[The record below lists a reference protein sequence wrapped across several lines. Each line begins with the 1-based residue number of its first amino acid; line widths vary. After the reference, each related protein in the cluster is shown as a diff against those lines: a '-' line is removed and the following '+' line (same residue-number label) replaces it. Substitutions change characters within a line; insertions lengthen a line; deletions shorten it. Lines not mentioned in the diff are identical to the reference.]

1 MNGNWIFWVVIFWWV
16 IPMVMRKMRQ
26 SGPGTGRPPYPRD
39 RENQYGQDRY
49 SQGQYNQGQYN
60 QGQYPGYPQTQTPPP
75 PPSPQGQHPEGQLP
89 EGQRTAAPGQPD
101 VPWWQQPLPPGF
113 PGQPAPQS
121 QPRPQAQPA
130 PQAGPAQQSRAVPQA
145 PRIPEPAETSA
156 PDDAPQGYR
165 AKKLAELDRQFSDQ
179 KISLEEYMKARSE
192 VMRG

>member
-26 SGPGTGRPPYPRD
+26 SGPGTGRPPYPQD

-49 SQGQYNQGQYN
+49 SQGQYGPGQYN